1 MISYAALD
9 AALLSGG
16 SDVVAVQKLHH
27 APHAH
32 THTHTHHMHK
42 HHHRHAMDG
51 RSFDSYS

>member
-32 THTHTHHMHK
+32 THTHTP
-42 HHHRHAMDG
+42 HAQAPPQACNG
-51 RSFDSYS
+51 WEEL